1 MIGIYKITNSKGAIY
16 IGQAVNIERRKKD
29 YSRVGCKS
37 QRKIYNSIKKYGWK
51 DHTFEVLIECNRE
64 DLNKYERLFGLQYD
78 VLSRK
83 NLNLNLPA
91 DGELPK
97 LVSEETRLKQSI
109 GAKGNQK
116 RLGAILSEETKLKI
130 SNTLK
135 GRKLSE
141 EHKLNMSIGLTGR
154 KVSELTINKL
164 KERVSKKV
172 INIKT
177 LEIYNSLKE
186 VSDLINFNYYT
197 LRSQLNGCQGRVK
210 NKSDYMYLDD
220 YNLLNNK

>member
-16 IGQAVNIERRKKD
+16 VGQAVNIERRETD
-29 YSRVGCKS
+29 YARAGCKS
-37 QRKIYNSIKKYGWK
+37 QIKIYNSIKKYGWN
-51 DHTFEVLIECNRE
+51 DHAFEILICCERYE
-64 DLNKYERLFGLQYD
+64 LNKYERLLGLQYD
-78 VLSRK
+78 VLSK
-83 NLNLNLPA
+83 ENLNLNLPA

-97 LVSEETRLKQSI
+97 LVSKETRLKQSI

-116 RLGAILSEETKLKI
+116 RLGVILSEEIKDKI
-130 SNTLK
+130 SNSLK

-154 KVSELTINKL
+154 KVSELTVNKL

-172 INIKT
+172 INIVT
-177 LEIYNSLKE
+177 LEIYDSLKQ
-186 VSDLINFNYYT
+186 VSELINFNYYT

-210 NKSDYMYLDD
+210 NKSDYMYLDN
-220 YNLLNNK
+220 YNLL

>member
-1 MIGIYKITNSKGAIY
+1 MTGIYKITNHKGSIY
-16 IGQAVNIERRKKD
+16 IGQAVNIKRRETD
-29 YSRVGCKS
+29 YARAGCKS
-37 QRKIYNSIKKYGWK
+37 QKKIYSSIKKYGWET
-51 DHTFEVLIECNRE
+51 HTFEILLLCERNE
-64 DLNKYERLFGLQYD
+64 LNKYERLLGLQYD

-97 LVSEETRLKQSI
+97 LISEETKKKLSKSC
-109 GAKGNQK
+109 KGLQR
-116 RLGAILSEETKLKI
+116 RLGAVLSEETKLKI

-154 KVSELTINKL
+154 KVSELTVIKL
-164 KERVSKKV
+164 KERASKKV

-220 YNLLNNK
+220 YNLLNN

>member
-1 MIGIYKITNSKGAIY
+1 MTGIYKITNHKGSIY
-16 IGQAVNIERRKKD
+16 IGQAVNIKRRETD
-29 YSRVGCKS
+29 YARAGCKS
-37 QRKIYNSIKKYGWK
+37 QKKIYSSIKKYGWEN
-51 DHTFEVLIECNRE
+51 HTFEILLLCERNE
-64 DLNKYERLFGLQYD
+64 LNKYERLLGLQYD

-116 RLGAILSEETKLKI
+116 RLGVVLSEETKLKI

-154 KVSELTINKL
+154 KVSELTISKL
-164 KERVSKKV
+164 KERRSKKV
-172 INIKT
+172 INIT
-177 LEIYNSLKE
+177 ILEIYNSLKE
-186 VSDLINFNYYT
+186 VSDITSLKINLT
-197 LRSQLNGCQGRVK
+197 TCI
-210 NKSDYMYLDD
+210 
-220 YNLLNNK
+220 

>member
-29 YSRVGCKS
+29 YSRAGCKS
-37 QRKIYNSIKKYGWK
+37 QRKIYNSIKKYGWEN
-51 DHTFEVLIECNRE
+51 HTFEILIECNRE
-64 DLNKYERLFGLQYD
+64 ELNKYERLFGLQYN

-83 NLNLNLPA
+83 NLNLNLPN

-116 RLGAILSEETKLKI
+116 RLGAILSENTKQKISNSLKGNTISEETKLKI
-130 SNTLK
+130 SNSL
-135 GRKLSE
+135 
-141 EHKLNMSIGLTGR
+141 IGHN
-154 KVSELTINKL
+154 VSKLTIDKL
-164 KERVSKKV
+164 KERRSKKV
-172 INIKT
+172 INIIT
-177 LEIYNSLKE
+177 LEIFNSLKE
-186 VSDLINFNYYT
+186 VSDITGLNYYT

-210 NKSDYMYLDD
+210 NKSNYKYLED
-220 YNLLNNK
+220 

>member
-1 MIGIYKITNSKGAIY
+1 MTGIYKITNHKGSIY
-16 IGQAVNIERRKKD
+16 IGQAVNIKRRETD
-29 YSRVGCKS
+29 YARAGCKS
-37 QRKIYNSIKKYGWK
+37 QKKIYSSIKKYGWET
-51 DHTFEVLIECNRE
+51 HTFEILLLCERNELNR
-64 DLNKYERLFGLQYD
+64 YERLLGLQYD

-83 NLNLNLPA
+83 NLNLNLPS
-91 DGELPK
+91 DRELPK

-109 GAKGNQK
+109 SAKGNQR
-116 RLGAILSEETKLKI
+116 RLGSVLSEETKLKI
-130 SNTLK
+130 SNSLK
-135 GRKLSE
+135 GNIISLETKNKISNSLKGHS
-141 EHKLNMSIGLTGR
+141 
-154 KVSELTINKL
+154 VSELTITKL
-164 KERVSKKV
+164 KERASKKV

-220 YNLLNNK
+220 YNFLNNK